1 MEYINANTAR
11 YFGLEN
17 NSTGATL
24 SVIFEKL
31 NSINWLRIYSRD
43 TLFC

>member
-1 MEYINANTAR
+1 MEYINVKTAR

-24 SVIFEKL
+24 SVIKWF
-31 NSINWLRIYSRD
+31 RIYYRD
-43 TLFC
+43 TLFY